1 MTYKLLT
8 EYAKQFNADFPI
20 SKVMDTMNN
29 HEAIAAIKYCLETNT
44 PYDSGSKASTAKDD

>member
-44 PYDSGSKASTAKDD
+44 PYDSGSKASTTKED